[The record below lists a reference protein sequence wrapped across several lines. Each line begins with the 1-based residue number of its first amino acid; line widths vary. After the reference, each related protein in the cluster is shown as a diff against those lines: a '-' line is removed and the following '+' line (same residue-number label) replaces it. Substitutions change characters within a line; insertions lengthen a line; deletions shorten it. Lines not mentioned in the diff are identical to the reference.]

1 MGQLANEPAGQPVGQ
16 SANKPADQPAGHPT
30 NEPSDHPTQPP
41 PDLPTPDRLAPG
53 ARPLVDALAAA
64 FPDLGGT
71 VTDAAQARRILD
83 AGARSS
89 RPSKPPLAVGSVVDR
104 VVPGPGGGAPDL
116 PVRIYLPDPEACP
129 GPRPTV
135 VFFHGGGYTLCGLGS
150 HDATARGLCARAGA
164 AVVSVAYRLA
174 PEHRFP
180 AAADDA
186 YAALCWSAREVASLG
201 GDPGAL
207 VTAGDSS
214 GGGLATVAALRARD
228 REGPAVAL
236 QVLIYPVLDAGQDTA
251 SYRENAEGYFL
262 TAAHM
267 RWFWQQYL
275 GPDGDGTHPHASP
288 LRAEPAGLPPAHLV
302 TAGCDPLRD
311 EGIAYARRLRA
322 AGVPV
327 THGHHPEMF
336 HGFLGFPGLL
346 DEAETAV
353 AAVAEAIAS
362 TAEGR
367 KNSGEG
373 GGCAG

>member
-1 MGQLANEPAGQPVGQ
+1 M
-16 SANKPADQPAGHPT
+16 PADQPTERPARQPT
-30 NEPSDHPTQPP
+30 HQPTKSA
-41 PDLPTPDRLAPG
+41 PDRLTPA

-64 FPDLGGT
+64 FPDLGGA
-71 VTDAAQARRILD
+71 VTDAAEARRMLD
-83 AGARSS
+83 AGTRGQQPPKRS
-89 RPSKPPLAVGSVVDR
+89 RTVGSVVDR
-104 VVPGPGGGAPDL
+104 TIPGPDGAPDL
-116 PVRIYLPDPEACP
+116 PVRIYLPDPASFP

-135 VFFHGGGYTLCGLGS
+135 VFFHGGGYTLCGLDS

-180 AAADDA
+180 AAPDDA
-186 YAALCWSAREVASLG
+186 YAALCWAAGEIGSLG

-228 REGPAVAL
+228 LDGPAVAL

-267 RWFWQQYL
+267 RWFWRQYL
-275 GPDGDGTHPHASP
+275 GPDGDGTHPDASP
-288 LRAEPAGLPPAHLV
+288 LGARLTGLPPAHLV

-311 EGIAYARRLRA
+311 EGLAYAYRLRA

-327 THGHHPEMF
+327 TLGHYPGMF

-346 DEAETAV
+346 DDAETAV

-367 KNSGEG
+367 KNGGEG
-373 GGCAG
+373 GGCTG

>member
-1 MGQLANEPAGQPVGQ
+1 MTGT
-16 SANKPADQPAGHPT
+16 DRPT
-30 NEPSDHPTQPP
+30 R
-41 PDLPTPDRLAPG
+41 LPTGPDPAPSPDRLAAE
-53 ARPLVDALAAA
+53 ARPLVDALSAA
-64 FPDLGGT
+64 FPDLGGS
-71 VTDAAQARRILD
+71 VTDAAQARRILAD
-83 AGARSS
+83 GGRPPRPPKRS
-89 RPSKPPLAVGSVVDR
+89 RAVGPVVDR
-104 VVPGPGGGAPDL
+104 TIPGPVGAPEL
-116 PVRIYLPDPEACP
+116 PVRVYLPDPETCT

-135 VFFHGGGYTLCGLGS
+135 VFFHGGGYTLCGIES

-186 YAALCWSAREVASLG
+186 YAALCWCAREVASLG

-228 REGPAVAL
+228 RGGPEVAL
-236 QVLIYPVLDAGQDTA
+236 QVLIYPVLDAGEDTP

-275 GPDGDGTHPHASP
+275 GPDGDGAHPHASP
-288 LRAEPAGLPPAHLV
+288 LGAELTGLPPAHLV
-302 TAGCDPLRD
+302 TAGCDPLCD
-311 EGIAYARRLRA
+311 EGVAYARRLRA

-327 THGHHPEMF
+327 THGHHPRMF

-346 DEAETAV
+346 SEAETAV
-353 AAVAEAIAS
+353 TAVAEAIAS
-362 TAEGR
+362 TVKGR
-367 KNSGEG
+367 KNSGEE